1 MRIAIALLVVALAA
15 STAVAGWRLHV
26 VEAQLAAQRATLD
39 CVRVRRLDSA
49 AIGGVPS
56 PVWLLTWSCDVPI
69 AAESIQQIVEPAQE
83 ENR

>member
-1 MRIAIALLVVALAA
+1 MKIAIALLVVALAA
-15 STAVAGWRLHV
+15 STTVAGWRLHV

-56 PVWLLTWSCDVPI
+56 PVWLLTWCCDVPVD
-69 AAESIQQIVEPAQE
+69 ATALTPLQPEAG
-83 ENR
+83 R

>member
-1 MRIAIALLVVALAA
+1 MRIAIALLAVVLAA
-15 STAVAGWRLHV
+15 STTVAGWRLHV

-56 PVWLLTWSCDVPI
+56 PVWLLTWCCDVPVD
-69 AAESIQQIVEPAQE
+69 ASTLAPVQQEGG
-83 ENR
+83 R